1 MPLRPHHPKAR
12 TSPERVPPPGVMG
25 GRVSRKRHRTKD
37 DEKGCWP
44 DLRTRPKHP
53 VTDSNPSISVG
64 HCLRPW
70 HLVAFCRTR
79 RYFGRSPSL
88 LEAPAGTHC
97 RSTSFAMKIQ
107 FRPYPLISLL
117 ALLRADGHWIH
128 ADTVASATLN
138 FSLNGDAFAHGADV
152 AYIETFGITYDPSQ
166 NFMEFAGHNSS
177 NLPGRPLPSPAN
189 FDTVRAGWVRPD
201 SSDLRY
207 DFNPSPSLQTLAF
220 DPSSVATAGATGS
233 TRFLGGTSFW
243 YANQSLMYQGDSSS
257 IWIQF
262 GEVGL
267 SYDSTRAVGGN
278 SGWVIANHILG
289 DLPLF
294 DIRNASVTAVA
305 ASGGSPGGLDIKGD
319 LFTAQE
325 FRDGFAIQSG
335 LNVGTIAFRAT
346 TVPEPSA
353 VLMLGIGGLGA
364 AFLRCRRRNP
374 VI

>member
-1 MPLRPHHPKAR
+1 MKLQ
-12 TSPERVPPPGVMG
+12 
-25 GRVSRKRHRTKD
+25 
-37 DEKGCWP
+37 
-44 DLRTRPKHP
+44 LRTLP
-53 VTDSNPSISVG
+53 
-64 HCLRPW
+64 
-70 HLVAFCRTR
+70 
-79 RYFGRSPSL
+79 L
-88 LEAPAGTHC
+88 L
-97 RSTSFAMKIQ
+97 
-107 FRPYPLISLL
+107 SLL
-117 ALLRADGHWIH
+117 AFDVSVVDRIH
-128 ADTVASATLN
+128 ADTVASANLTM
-138 FSLNGDAFAHGADV
+138 SLNGNAFAQGADV

-166 NFMEFAGHNSS
+166 TFMEFAGHNASD
-177 NLPGRPLPSPAN
+177 LPGRPLPSPAN

-201 SSDLRY
+201 SSNLSY

-278 SGWVIANHILG
+278 SGWVIANHVLG

-294 DIRNASVTAVA
+294 DIRNATVTAVA
-305 ASGGSPGGLDIKGD
+305 SIGGSPGSLDIKGD

-353 VLMLGIGGLGA
+353 ILMLGIGGLGA

-374 VI
+374 VT